1 MKRLQVILF
10 LVLAVLVAVQ
20 PAVHHHPLFPD
31 STSEHGLSSRSLSCT
46 VCASGT
52 VRLELPVDVVAAP
65 LQGGVVLLAATDQH
79 PLDGTASALSS
90 RAPPAA

>member
-1 MKRLQVILF
+1 MRRLQVLLF
-10 LVLAVLVAVQ
+10 LVLAVLVAAQ

-46 VCASGT
+46 VCAAGT
-52 VRLELPVDVVAAP
+52 VRLQLPTHVVAAP
-65 LQGGVVLLAATDQH
+65 VQGAAPLPLPDEAH
-79 PLDGTASALSS
+79 VLDGTTASLSS